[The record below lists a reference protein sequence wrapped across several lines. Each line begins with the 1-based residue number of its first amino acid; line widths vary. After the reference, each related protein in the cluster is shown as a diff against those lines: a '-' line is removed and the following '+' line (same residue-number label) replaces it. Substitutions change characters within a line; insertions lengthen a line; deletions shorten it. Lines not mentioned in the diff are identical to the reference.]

1 MPVDS
6 AQIALER
13 VLAAVGQC
21 LDRQSAESLLR
32 LRADTEMQG
41 RIEELADKC
50 TEGELTPEERDEYE
64 AMIRVGNFVA
74 ILQAKAR
81 GLLAEGHAAWWTSSS
96 GKPSVNVPIIA
107 ANTAAFRKT
116 QSHSSSITS
125 NTSSLASMAEVTTTK
140 ISLSPVERRGP
151 ATTSRTIALLRFYE
165 MEKYGESSRAPFNQ
179 SAY

>member
-32 LRADTEMQG
+32 LRADAEMQG

-81 GLLAEGHAAWWTSSS
+81 RLLAEGHAAGWTSGS
-96 GKPSVNVPIIA
+96 GKPSANVPIIA

-116 QSHSSSITS
+116 RSRSSPITS
-125 NTSSLASMAEVTTTK
+125 STSLLASMAEETTAKT
-140 ISLSPVERRGP
+140 SLSP
-151 ATTSRTIALLRFYE
+151 ATTAMRTRD
-165 MEKYGESSRAPFNQ
+165 RT
-179 SAY
+179 